1 MGLLVL
7 TQTAGCKSPEDIGFD
22 ASALFTAPM
31 AAIGVDTKTTPC
43 DERIAMYEEFIGQEE
58 SKARR
63 SALAEKVPD
72 AMKDDGFDA
81 GFDRMADI
89 PQNIFKAFERDCP
102 EQTPK
107 ARELALGVA
116 KELQIESKVA
126 WLTEK

>member
-7 TQTAGCKSPEDIGFD
+7 IQAAGCKSPEDIGFD

-63 SALAEKVPD
+63 SALADKVSG
-72 AMKDDGFDA
+72 AMEDDGFDE
-81 GFDRMADI
+81 GFNRMADI
-89 PQNIFKAFERDCP
+89 SQNIFKAFEKECP

-107 ARELALGVA
+107 AREMALGVA
-116 KELQIESKVA
+116 KELHIESKVA